1 MGEIEDVLTL
11 IKQRGHR
18 ITPQR
23 RLIISDVLGHGSAV
37 SAQAVLNR
45 VTKEQPD
52 ISMDTVYRNLYL
64 LCELGVLYRLE
75 LPGKAS
81 EFELQ
86 WGRHR
91 HYRICL
97 ACGERKSIDVCC
109 IDQACFSG
117 IEDDGFTMTD
127 HKLEF
132 YGYCRRCQE
141 QRRIKSGQDKR
152 ES

>member
-1 MGEIEDVLTL
+1 MEELERVLAL
-11 IKQRGHR
+11 VRQRGCR

-23 RLIISDVLGHGSAV
+23 RLIVADVLGHGSAV
-37 SAQAVLNR
+37 SAQAVLQR
-45 VTKEQPD
+45 VTVLMPE

-64 LCELGVLYRLE
+64 LCDLGVLYRVE

-86 WGRHR
+86 TGHHQ

-97 ACGERKSIDVCC
+97 ACGERKSIDACC
-109 IDQACFSG
+109 IDRASFSG

-132 YGYCRRCQE
+132 YGYCRRCQS
-141 QRRIKSGQDKR
+141 QRCEKKDQSKR
-152 ES
+152 EC

>member
-1 MGEIEDVLTL
+1 MVNQIEEVLAL
-11 IKQRGHR
+11 VKQRGHR
-18 ITPQR
+18 VTPQR
-23 RLIISDVLGHGSAV
+23 RLIISDVLSHGAAV
-37 SAQAVLNR
+37 SAQAVLQR
-45 VTKEQPD
+45 VTAAMPE

-64 LCELGVLYRLE
+64 LCELGVLYRVE

-86 WGRHR
+86 TGHHQ

-97 ACGERKSIDVCC
+97 SCGERKSVDACC
-109 IDQACFSG
+109 IDRDCFAG

-132 YGYCRRCQE
+132 YGYCRHCQAK
-141 QRRIKSGQDKR
+141 RNKTNQDKR